1 MRDIE
6 RVLVA
11 ANLAGSMILGFR
23 HDIAWFVVPLAA
35 FGLYVILA
43 DRALRRRI
51 GPRHWPS
58 EGFAR
63 FTFNTNLYFAARHML
78 LGALV
83 FALAPWCQLG
93 VAICLVAHGTQTTTP
108 QRTIG
113 HGATP

>member
-6 RVLVA
+6 RTLVL
-11 ANLAGSMILGFR
+11 ANLAAGAMLGFR
-23 HDIAWFVVPLAA
+23 HDPSWFVLALVS
-35 FGLYVILA
+35 FGFYVVLA

-63 FTFNTNLYFAARHML
+63 FSFNTNLYFALRHLL

-83 FALAPWCQLG
+83 FA
-93 VAICLVAHGTQTTTP
+93 VASSFAGL
-108 QRTIG
+108 IG
-113 HGATP
+113 A

>member
-1 MRDIE
+1 MQSIWSWIRSNPAVRDIE

-11 ANLAGSMILGFR
+11 VNLAGSLLMGLR
-23 HDIAWFVVPLAA
+23 SDPSWFVAA
-35 FGLYVILA
+35 AAGFAAYVLLA

-63 FTFNTNLYFAARHML
+63 FSFNTNLYFAARHLL

-83 FALAPWCQLG
+83 FAIA
-93 VAICLVAHGTQTTTP
+93 GTFASLF
-108 QRTIG
+108 G
-113 HGATP
+113 F